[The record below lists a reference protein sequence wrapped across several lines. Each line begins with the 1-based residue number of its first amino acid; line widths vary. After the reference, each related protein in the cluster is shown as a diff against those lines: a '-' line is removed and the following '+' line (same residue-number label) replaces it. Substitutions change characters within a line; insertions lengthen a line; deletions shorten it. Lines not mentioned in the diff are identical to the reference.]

1 MEITLTGTPIAF
13 DDRQNIISTMFLV
26 EPDEDKIP
34 LGLPLPP
41 KPSIYHVLMS
51 RQDYDPLARK
61 VRDEGYL
68 LQVKG
73 YCHINKVTGTGMIFA
88 YEVAAVPGAET
99 ILS

>member
-1 MEITLTGTPIAF
+1 MEITLTGTPVVF
-13 DDRQNIISTMFLV
+13 DSRQSIVSTMFLV

-41 KPSIYHVLMS
+41 KPSIYQVLMNGH
-51 RQDYDPLARK
+51 DYEPLARK
-61 VRDEGYL
+61 IREEGYL